1 MNESGNW
8 KQHKA
13 LHMCA
18 QEQLMCWQ
26 VPLKDNFQGGLQGLD
41 FVISFSASFQR
52 WEEVLILPQERYS
65 MPGSM
70 LWQRHEARI
79 LNEIF
84 GNAQSVPWWS
94 RGCTRQLC
102 CWDTNPCWSSWGG
115 RQSAKSLSRS
125 LGVIFIALAG
135 NARAHSCRKLLLQY
149 FTKASFHTFYWLE
162 GAEVLPSDEW
172 KCLSSLL

>member
-26 VPLKDNFQGGLQGLD
+26 VPLKDNFQRGLQGLD
-41 FVISFSASFQR
+41 FIISFSASFQR
-52 WEEVLILPQERYS
+52 WEEVLILSQERYS

-84 GNAQSVPWWS
+84 GNF
-94 RGCTRQLC
+94 
-102 CWDTNPCWSSWGG
+102 
-115 RQSAKSLSRS
+115 SALVEQGLRS
-125 LGVIFIALAG
+125 AVV
-135 NARAHSCRKLLLQY
+135 LLRY
-149 FTKASFHTFYWLE
+149 
-162 GAEVLPSDEW
+162 
-172 KCLSSLL
+172 